1 MVGWGIWVIMNDK
14 HGMEMVD
21 VIKET
26 FGQKLDDR
34 TAIGL
39 LYILAGKT
47 IYFVSEIGDDSPV
60 MLEHTQR
67 HAGEVISKVM
77 PEKDYIEWLHVFSEQ
92 TNGNFYQVHP
102 DYEET
107 VEYIEQK
114 LLNHSMI
121 LKIEDE

>member
-1 MVGWGIWVIMNDK
+1 MKVEDMVSMNEQY
-14 HGMEMVD
+14 GMEMVD

-47 IYFVSEIGDDSPV
+47 IHFVSEIGEDGYLI
-60 MLEHTQR
+60 LEHSQR
-67 HAGEVISKVM
+67 HAGRVLSKVM
-77 PEKDYIEWLHVFSEQ
+77 PEKNYVEWLDVYRSQ
-92 TNGNFYQVHP
+92 VGGNFYETP
-102 DYEET
+102 PGYEEI
-107 VEYIEQK
+107 VEYIEQQ
-114 LLNHSMI
+114 LLNHPMV